1 MKRWKESL
9 TGLTLALAGAMAF
22 PAFAQGGGGTGG
34 GGGGGAGG
42 GGAMNGVYV
51 LKLDSGVST
60 YDQRVQFQANG
71 MVRARQNGGAG
82 NEHLSLTLSHDGT
95 KLIGAYAS
103 NNTSNPTAPQQLK
116 MVVIQMSATGAPTIV
131 AQKQMT
137 QINSDRNQ
145 RFGHPAIAKSATPG
159 QYVVAYGANDVQGNN
174 NTQTYAFVVDETL
187 KDLTT
192 TTPNHPEES
201 HVLLSQDPNNNI
213 AAPRLVWDGA
223 KIVGGIYKNNDA
235 EYGFLVGTRATQAG
249 GVEPYLMSDNQ
260 RLTPS
265 NIGRPSILAL
275 SSTRALYCA
284 PRGNNRPSENGDECR
299 LLNTDVSALTQNGN
313 GRTVMPQ
320 LWKKIMVQAIDD
332 PNNQKGVDGLPG
344 ALGGKGVYPASP
356 TITATEKA
364 DEVHLATFISLG
376 QGRNRNKKGTS
387 IDYVSRWKISD
398 TGATLISEANGLAT
412 ESSHVVATFGH
423 VGVVGAE
430 QPVLT
435 MMGSPIASFGASALT
450 HITHTATL
458 ATGSTGMP
466 ANQLP
471 AQKAFQVMETA
482 AVSPGNS
489 DGGYLSNMLGRNPRT
504 QGRQHLNVLADV
516 QNPGYH
522 QSFMQKTKS
531 FFVVPWAGRVNLT
544 ATGAQLGSAAPQVK
558 AADGRTLPEDRNAMF
573 VSFVSAVRDAD
584 APAPPAAQPPG
595 ASDGTPGSTT
605 VIPGSPG
612 SDTAGTDGT
621 NGGSGGFTGGCTYGG
636 TGDAG
641 ALALLFVGGVLL
653 LISRRRWA

>member
-1 MKRWKESL
+1 M
-9 TGLTLALAGAMAF
+9 ALAGAMAF

-42 GGAMNGVYV
+42 GGAQNGVFV
-51 LKLDSGVST
+51 LKVDSGVST
-60 YDQRVQFQANG
+60 YDQRVTFLANG

-82 NEHLSLTLSHDGT
+82 NEHLSLTVSHDGT

-103 NNTSNPTAPQQLK
+103 NNTANPSAPQQLK
-116 MVVIQMSATGAPTIV
+116 MVVIQMSATGAPKIV
-131 AQKQMT
+131 AQSQMT

-145 RFGHPAIAKSATPG
+145 RFGHPAIAKSAVAG

-174 NTQTYAFVVDETL
+174 NTQTYAFVVDENL

-192 TTPNHPEES
+192 TTPNNPSETHI
-201 HVLLSQDPNNNI
+201 VLDQDPNNNI
-213 AAPRLVWDGA
+213 AAPRLVFDGA
-223 KIVGGIYKNNDA
+223 KILGGIYKNNDA
-235 EYGFLVGTRATQAG
+235 EYGFLVGTRPSQAG
-249 GVEPYLMSDNQ
+249 GVEPYLLSDNQ

-265 NIGRPSILAL
+265 NIGRPTILAM
-275 SSTRALYCA
+275 STSRALYCA
-284 PRGNNRPSENGDECR
+284 PRGNNRPSEQGDECR
-299 LLNTDVSALTQNGN
+299 LLNTDVAALTQNGN
-313 GRTVMPQ
+313 GATVMPQ

-332 PNNQKGVDGLPG
+332 PNNQKGIDGLPG
-344 ALGGKGVYPASP
+344 ALGGKGVYPSSP
-356 TITATEKA
+356 TITATEVA
-364 DEVHLATFISLG
+364 NEVSLATFISLG

-387 IDYVSRWKISD
+387 IDYVSRWSISD

-412 ESSHVVATFGH
+412 ESSHVVATFAH
-423 VGVVGAE
+423 VGIVGAE

-435 MMGSPIASFGASALT
+435 MMGSPISSFGASALT
-450 HITHTATL
+450 HITHNSQL

-466 ANQLP
+466 ANALP

-489 DGGYLSNMLGRNPRT
+489 DGGYLSNMLGRNPGT

-516 QNPGYH
+516 TNLGYH
-522 QSFMQKTKS
+522 QSFMQKTKT
-531 FFVVPWAGRVNLT
+531 FFVVPWAGRVNMT
-544 ATGAQLGSAAPQVK
+544 AAGAQLGSSAPQVA

-573 VSFVSAVRDAD
+573 ISFVSATRDAD

-595 ASDGTPGSTT
+595 ANDGTPGSST
-605 VIPGSPG
+605 VIPGTPG
-612 SDTAGTDGT
+612 SDTAGSNGTD
-621 NGGSGGFTGGCTYGG
+621 NGPGGFSGGCTYGG

-641 ALALLFVGGVLL
+641 ALALLLVGGVLL